1 MSLSTVG
8 CQYNEYKS
16 TRTEEF
22 KMKIVVIGATGTI
35 GMSIVKNMEER
46 HTIVKVGNTNGDY
59 QVDIKSSQS
68 IEKLF
73 DVIGKVDAIV
83 SVCGNLHFG
92 PLADMTGDDFNIGL
106 QDKLL
111 GQVNLALIGQ
121 RYLNSGGSITLSSGI
136 VSEYP
141 IVGGANAT
149 CVNAAIE
156 GFVLGASIELK
167 NDQRINAVS
176 PSVVTE
182 SLDTYGPFFPGY
194 ESVSVTSVAKAYQ
207 RSIEGPLNG
216 ITFKV
221 Y

>member
-1 MSLSTVG
+1 
-8 CQYNEYKS
+8 
-16 TRTEEF
+16 
-22 KMKIVVIGATGTI
+22 MKIIVIGATGTI
-35 GMSIVKNMEER
+35 GKEIVRNMEER
-46 HTIVKVGNTNGDY
+46 HAVIKVGNKQGDF

-68 IEKLF
+68 IAKLF
-73 DVIGKVDAIV
+73 DTVGKVDAII

-92 PLADMTGDDFNIGL
+92 PLHEMTADDFNIGL

-111 GQVNLALIGQ
+111 GQVNLALVGQ
-121 RYLNSGGSITLSSGI
+121 HYLNNGGSITLSSGI
-136 VSEYP
+136 VSTQP

-167 NDQRINAVS
+167 NNQRINAVC

-182 SLDTYGPFFPGY
+182 SLSTYGPFFPGY
-194 ESVSVTSVAKAYQ
+194 ESVSVTRVAKAYQ

-216 ITFKV
+216 ETFKV
-221 Y
+221 W

>member
-1 MSLSTVG
+1 
-8 CQYNEYKS
+8 
-16 TRTEEF
+16 
-22 KMKIVVIGATGTI
+22 MKILLIGATGTI
-35 GMSIVKNMEER
+35 GMGIVKNMEER
-46 HTIVKVGNTNGDY
+46 HTVIKVGNTNGDF

-68 IEKLF
+68 IKNLF
-73 DVIGKVDAIV
+73 NAIGKVDAII

-92 PLADMTGDDFNIGL
+92 PLVDMSSDDFNIGL

-121 RYLNSGGSITLSSGI
+121 HYLNDGGSITLSSGI
-136 VSEYP
+136 VSEQP

-149 CVNAAIE
+149 CVNAAVE

-167 NDQRINAVS
+167 SNQRINAVS

-182 SLDTYGPFFPGY
+182 SLETYGPFFPGY
-194 ESVSVTSVAKAYQ
+194 ESVSVARVAKAYQ
-207 RSIEGPLNG
+207 RSVEGPLNG
-216 ITFKV
+216 MTFKV